1 MAITPCFQ
9 TDTEPFG
16 SSINLDGYQ
25 NNDDIYLEVITKK
38 LNIWYW
44 LNVIML
50 SKLQKM
56 KKCKGK

>member
-38 LNIWYW
+38 LNI
-44 LNVIML
+44 
-50 SKLQKM
+50 
-56 KKCKGK
+56 